1 MDVVYSFATSRI
13 LSQMISFGEEQSPDP
28 SGKFLLDVLL
38 RPEILECFL
47 LLYARKIDEL
57 PYELD
62 CSDLNVLSTLLDR
75 HSDIF
80 AHLLLLLDQQ
90 PAYIEQF
97 ARIVTSPESLLTDYH
112 LNIAHCFALLRS
124 VCNVEVFLT
133 RSSPLPSFCDVTTE
147 SFAAALKRFYPSSLW
162 DSLDFDGFLSFW
174 LLRYAD
180 LEQPSQCY
188 ASYRSQLDALIE
200 KKEAERSAQRSDRSL
215 GKQIARLKQQR
226 ELLQLD
232 EQSLR
237 EHIEAIEVSDALIP
251 SISL

>member
-1 MDVVYSFATSRI
+1 MPDSTATAPGTVTERTFTRSFSNISAVRLASSSSAFSFIPAVRSASRI
-13 LSQMISFGEEQSPDP
+13 
-28 SGKFLLDVLL
+28 
-38 RPEILECFL
+38 
-47 LLYARKIDEL
+47 
-57 PYELD
+57 
-62 CSDLNVLSTLLDR
+62 
-75 HSDIF
+75 
-80 AHLLLLLDQQ
+80 
-90 PAYIEQF
+90 
-97 ARIVTSPESLLTDYH
+97 
-112 LNIAHCFALLRS
+112 S
-124 VCNVEVFLT
+124 VNSATPF
-133 RSSPLPSFCDVTTE
+133 SAAE

-237 EHIEAIEVSDALIP
+237 EHIEAIEVSDALIA